1 MSSSTLSSSFCVPLT
16 FSTVRNDGVKPSIAR
31 FPQLVRR
38 GNKNLIKAM
47 VTADPRDNLDHLQ
60 RIVKPQQSQ
69 QPKKKTLQT
78 APIGLF
84 DRFPNARTVQQMME
98 TMERIMEDPLAYN
111 NNNWSTTSSRD
122 DVGGYRRGRT
132 PWEIKEA
139 ENEYKM
145 RFDMPGMTK
154 NDVKVWVEE
163 KMLVVKA
170 EKKIQEGTTEN
181 EEDGEEWSANSYG
194 KYNCRIA
201 LPENIDFEKIKAEV
215 KDGVLYITI
224 PKVSISTK
232 VLDINVQ

>member
-1 MSSSTLSSSFCVPLT
+1 
-16 FSTVRNDGVKPSIAR
+16 
-31 FPQLVRR
+31 
-38 GNKNLIKAM
+38 M
-47 VTADPRDNLDHLQ
+47 VTSESRDNLDHLQ
-60 RIVKPQQSQ
+60 RTGRVQQSQ
-69 QPKKKTLQT
+69 QQPKKRTPQT

-111 NNNWSTTSSRD
+111 NNNWSTPSSRED
-122 DVGGYRRGRT
+122 LGGYRRGRT

-154 NDVKVWVEE
+154 SDVKVWVEE

-170 EKKIQEGTTEN
+170 EKMLKKIEGTEN
-181 EEDGEEWSANSYG
+181 EGEEDGEEWSAKSYG
-194 KYNCRIA
+194 KYSYRIA
-201 LPENIDFEKIKAEV
+201 LPENINFEKIKAEV